1 MHFQERTHKTFR
13 LTQINADLN
22 NDLRIIVY
30 FHSSIEIKTIKMM
43 RKLCFAMLLVF
54 GVLHWGQAQEA
65 KLKKAFNGK
74 NFKGWV
80 EPENNVWWTIDDG
93 VLHAK
98 SDPEKTGS
106 ILWTD
111 KDYND
116 FVVQADFLYGEGTV
130 DTGIFL
136 REEAQQIQMGIS
148 GSLKRDMT
156 GSPYI
161 VGKGYPVEAEGVA
174 DILKPN
180 EWNTIKIKAVDNIY
194 TVWLNGQQVI
204 TYEASD
210 VPEEGPIGLQLH
222 PNRDMTTSFKNIKIA
237 ELR

>member
-1 MHFQERTHKTFR
+1 MV
-13 LTQINADLN
+13 
-22 NDLRIIVY
+22 IIRY
-30 FHSSIEIKTIKMM
+30 FHGLITTKTAKML
-43 RKLCFAMLLVF
+43 RKICFGMLFAF
-54 GVLHWGQAQEA
+54 GVSQWGMAQEV

-80 EPENNVWWTIDDG
+80 EPENNIWWTINDG
-93 VLHAK
+93 VLK
-98 SDPEKTGS
+98 TTSDPEQTGS

-111 KDYND
+111 KKYND
-116 FVVQADFLYGEGTV
+116 FVVETEFLYGEGTV

-136 REEAQQIQMGIS
+136 REDSQQIQMGIS

-174 DILKPN
+174 EILKPN
-180 EWNTIKIKAVDNIY
+180 EWNTIRIKAIDNVY
-194 TVWLNGQQVI
+194 TVWLNGKEVV
-204 TYEASD
+204 TYTSEN

-222 PNRDMTTSFKNIKIA
+222 PGRDMTASFRNIKIG
-237 ELR
+237 EIK

>member
-1 MHFQERTHKTFR
+1 MK
-13 LTQINADLN
+13 
-22 NDLRIIVY
+22 
-30 FHSSIEIKTIKMM
+30 
-43 RKLCFAMLLVF
+43 RKIWLL
-54 GVLHWGQAQEA
+54 LALILSASQYTYAQEV

-74 NFKGWV
+74 NLKGWV
-80 EPENNVWWTIDDG
+80 EPENNIWWSVNDG
-93 VLHAK
+93 VLFAK

-111 KDYND
+111 KNYND
-116 FVVQADFLYGEGTV
+116 FVVETDFLYGEGTV

-180 EWNTIKIKAVDNIY
+180 EWNTIKIKVVDNVY
-194 TVWLNGQQVI
+194 TVWLNNQEVV

-222 PNRDMTTSFKNIKIA
+222 PGRDMTTSFRNIKIA
-237 ELR
+237 SLN